1 MPGAIQSIERAAAA
15 LRLLASGPR
24 PLTLLEVSA
33 SLGLAKGT
41 THGILRTLVD
51 VGFVDQDRQTGRYDL
66 GAGFT
71 GLTSGHLDANT
82 LRSYAINWADTLAA
96 RTGEQVKVGM
106 LINNRVEV
114 VHHVFR
120 PDGTPQTMTTGELL
134 PLHATALGKALLA
147 HHPAALSAV
156 AGTALEACTHRTVTS
171 AAELLRQVA
180 LARAE
185 GSATEVEELV
195 VGAASVA
202 SPVRGRGGLVVASVG
217 LSGPVERVCD
227 GQGRVRS
234 RFVDEVR
241 GVARVMSKEFGG

>member
-1 MPGAIQSIERAAAA
+1 MPGAIQSIERAAAV

-24 PLTLLEVSA
+24 PLTLLEVAA

-41 THGILRTLVD
+41 AHGILRTLVD
-51 VGFVDQDRQTGRYDL
+51 VGFVDQDRHTGRYVGD
-66 GAGFT
+66 
-71 GLTSGHLDANT
+71 GLARLSSGHLDAST

-96 RTGEQVKVGM
+96 RTGEEVKVGM
-106 LINNRVEV
+106 LIHHQVEV

-120 PDGTPQTMTTGELL
+120 PDGTPQTMATGERL

-147 HHPAALSAV
+147 HSPAALSAV
-156 AGTALEACTHRTVTS
+156 AGARLETCTHRTVTS
-171 AAELLRQVA
+171 PAQLLRQVS
-180 LARAE
+180 LARTE

-195 VGAASVA
+195 VGEASVA
-202 SPVRGRGGLVVASVG
+202 SPVRGRGGLVVAAVG

-227 GQGRVRS
+227 ARGRVRS
-234 RFVDEVR
+234 TFADEVR